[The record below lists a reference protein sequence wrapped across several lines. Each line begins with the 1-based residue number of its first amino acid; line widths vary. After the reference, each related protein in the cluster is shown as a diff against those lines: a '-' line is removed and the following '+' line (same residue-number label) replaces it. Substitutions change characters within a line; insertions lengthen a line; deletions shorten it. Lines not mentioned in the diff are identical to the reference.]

1 MAIGTLSQEHLPVLS
16 LINVTLGY
24 HRHPAVHHLSLDVA
38 AGSLL
43 AIVGPNGAGKSTLLK
58 GIAGRLPCL
67 EGQITCRLELRSA
80 LAYLSQ
86 RSDLDIGFPIDVM
99 DFVAAGL
106 YPALGLWRA
115 PSHAQLD
122 RVTQALDTVGMSALA
137 RSPLAELSG
146 GQLQRARFARVIV
159 QDAALIL
166 LDEPYAAIDYRTASE
181 LAQVVQGW
189 HTEGRTVIS
198 VLHDLAHVRAHYPR
212 TLLLAR
218 EPIACGT
225 SHEVLCEE
233 NLDRAQVGA
242 GRTAVD
248 SHERCYG
255 RITEGANHA

>member
-1 MAIGTLSQEHLPVLS
+1 MKREDLPVLS
-16 LINVTLGY
+16 LANVTLGY
-24 HRHPAVHHLSLDVA
+24 HRHPAVRHLSLDVA

-58 GIAGRLPCL
+58 GISGRLPCL
-67 EGQITCRLELRSA
+67 EGQIKCRLGQPSA

-99 DFVAAGL
+99 DFVATGL

-115 PSHAQLD
+115 PDHTQLE
-122 RVTQALDTVGMSALA
+122 RVKQALDTVGISALA

-181 LAQVVQGW
+181 LAQVVHGW
-189 HTEGRTVIS
+189 HKEGRTVIS

-218 EPIACGT
+218 EPIAYGA
-225 SHEVLCEE
+225 SHNVLCEE

-248 SHERCYG
+248 ARERCHG
-255 RITEGANHA
+255 RLGEGVIHA